1 MKVYAALG
9 HTLCLAFE
17 VCLSLCRSLSLSLSL
32 SLSQSDAICLRFGM
46 DTLVSG
52 LSGSDNVP
60 HTPQRMPPSHADEAD
75 DMLSLTC
82 EPGEPGMCW
91 GDSSVDPA
99 TRMQPLPSPLTG
111 ETPSDATVHTTT
123 PDL

>member
-1 MKVYAALG
+1 MSV
-9 HTLCLAFE
+9 
-17 VCLSLCRSLSLSLSL
+17 VVSLSFSLSLSPKAMPS
-32 SLSQSDAICLRFGM
+32 AFGM